1 MTGQR
6 GPESDDA
13 GTGSL
18 AGALAGLLDHFFSTI
33 GKHQPGCAIEP
44 PAPPA
49 KEQEAGTV
57 INTTD
62 EKTGTA
68 E

>member
-1 MTGQR
+1 MTGA
-6 GPESDDA
+6 GKPEGDEASS
-13 GTGSL
+13 GSL
-18 AGALAGLLDHFFSTI
+18 AGALAGFLDHFFSTI

-44 PAPPA
+44 PGAPEDSQPIGPNDA
-49 KEQEAGTV
+49 PS
-57 INTTD
+57 N

>member
-1 MTGQR
+1 MIG
-6 GPESDDA
+6 A
-13 GTGSL
+13 GKPDGDEASSGSL
-18 AGALAGLLDHFFSTI
+18 AGAVAGFLDHFFSMI

-44 PAPPA
+44 PPAPEDGHPA
-49 KEQEAGTV
+49 GPS
-57 INTTD
+57 N

>member
-1 MTGQR
+1 MTR
-6 GPESDDA
+6 A
-13 GTGSL
+13 GKPDGDEAISGSL
-18 AGALAGLLDHFFSTI
+18 AGALAGFLDHFFSTI

-44 PAPPA
+44 PPAPDDGQA
-49 KEQEAGTV
+49 AGP
-57 INTTD
+57 NN